1 MITVLQSNFIFNS
14 GEITPACHVATLVET
29 AGGDMLAAW
38 FGGMREGAPDVA
50 IYLSRFS
57 GQAWGKPQKI
67 AAQEGIPLWNP
78 VLFRDVDGSLWL
90 FYKVGPTIPAWT
102 GAYLL
107 SRDDGL
113 TWSAPAALPAGLL
126 GPAKNKPITL
136 HNGDILSP
144 TSAET
149 WRSWS
154 AWVELSRDGGLSW
167 THHGPI
173 TAPPAI
179 SSEADEPFSAEF
191 RGVIQPALWESFPNR
206 LHMLLRATR
215 PVGWVCISD
224 SEDGGRTWSAARASA
239 VPNPNSG
246 IDAVRLENG
255 RVVLAC
261 NPVHAGRS
269 PLSLLISNDNGETW
283 PERIDLE
290 DGPGEYSY
298 PSILQSG
305 DGKIHLVYTYRRETI
320 RHVVLA
326 DQPD

>member
-1 MITVLQSNFIFNS
+1 
-14 GEITPACHVATLVET
+14 VAVY
-29 AGGDMLAAW
+29 LA
-38 FGGMREGAPDVA
+38 
-50 IYLSRFS
+50 RFS
-57 GQAWGKPQKI
+57 GQAWGSPRNI

-78 VLFRDVDGSLWL
+78 VLFRAADGVLWL

-102 GAYLL
+102 GCFLR
-107 SRDDGL
+107 SRDDGRS
-113 TWSAPAALPAGLL
+113 WSAPAALPAGLL

-167 THHGPI
+167 TRCGPI
-173 TAPPAI
+173 TAPQA
-179 SSEADEPFSAEF
+179 ADSAALAPLPNEF
-191 RGVIQPALWESFPNR
+191 RGVIQPAVWESLPGR
-206 LHMLLRATR
+206 LRMVLRATR
-215 PVGWVCISD
+215 PVGWICMSD
-224 SEDGGRTWSAARASA
+224 SEDGGRTWSAARATV

-246 IDAVRLENG
+246 IDAVRLANG

-269 PLSLLISNDNGETW
+269 PLSLLVSNDNGETW
-283 PERIDLE
+283 PERLDIE
-290 DGPGEYSY
+290 DSPGEYSY
-298 PSILQSG
+298 PSVIQSK
-305 DGKIHLVYTYRRETI
+305 DSLVHLVYTCRRETI

-326 DQPD
+326 DWQV